1 MEENN
6 QPDPKPEQ
14 AEAPQAQAEA
24 ETKPAPDL
32 VLTPLPEKAE
42 QAAQAKPD
50 PEPAPKE
57 EKPAPG
63 PQLDPAELERLAR
76 DYEQLKQSHE
86 TLTETLQRA
95 QKDRRLQVMRSAG
108 VEVLGDDELLK
119 LAPEVDPDTI
129 EGRQKI
135 NDWIEKHQGLVSP
148 RFKIQP
154 KRDAEIASS
163 AIENH
168 AVKTLFGNAET
179 VRKRIKN
186 LMGD

>member
-6 QPDPKPEQ
+6 KPDPKPEA
-14 AEAPQAQAEA
+14 AEAPQAQAEPH
-24 ETKPAPDL
+24 TKPAPDL
-32 VLTPLPEKAE
+32 VLTPPPEKAE

-50 PEPAPKE
+50 PEPAQKE
-57 EKPAPG
+57 EKPEPA
-63 PQLDPAELERLAR
+63 PQLDPADLERHAR
-76 DYEQLKQSHE
+76 DYQQLKQSHE
-86 TLTETLQRA
+86 SLTETLQRA

-108 VEVLGDDELLK
+108 VEVLGVDVVLK
-119 LAPEVDPDTI
+119 RAPEGDPDTI
-129 EGRQKI
+129 EGRKKI